1 METKEINQWIPIL
14 SREEAIMVLEE
25 EEDNIA
31 VVEAP
36 LMMVI
41 QMKGVREGISMIIEK
56 NVIIEDAAV
65 VVVVAAMVDSTNAN
79 NANQISTTSR
89 SKLLNLRFTVA
100 VIAVEEL
107 DVVAHLDVVVQEV
120 EMTSM

>member
-1 METKEINQWIPIL
+1 
-14 SREEAIMVLEE
+14 
-25 EEDNIA
+25 
-31 VVEAP
+31 
-36 LMMVI
+36 
-41 QMKGVREGISMIIEK
+41 MIIEK

>member
-41 QMKGVREGISMIIEK
+41 QMKGVRGGINMIIEK